1 MKKTTASKTSEE
13 PDSFVELCGEFSVGG
28 FSAVP
33 VKFGPGC
40 RACQLL
46 YFKPHQVRGTD
57 DSRPADRT
65 LFVLNVPPY
74 CTKDCLNRLFS
85 RCGKVEAVY
94 FCERPGGQIHTTDD
108 TSKFFPRSLE
118 IRTFKVAYVVF
129 EKPSGLRK
137 AAGLK
142 LSEPFVLSTR
152 DQPVVTGMKKWCQKY
167 TQDRPDVAELQSE
180 LDSYMAD
187 YDKRK
192 QEELEKEKAQGEE
205 PDEEGWITVT
215 RHGRTPGAPRT
226 EAMEKKALKREKKK
240 RSRRELMNFY
250 TFQIRESKREHIAQ
264 LRKKFEEDKD
274 KIAAM
279 KANRRFRPY

>member
-1 MKKTTASKTSEE
+1 MKKTAAPNASDE
-13 PDSFVELCGEFSVGG
+13 PDSFVQLCQGFSVSG
-28 FSAVP
+28 FTAVP
-33 VKFGPGC
+33 VKFSSGC
-40 RACQLL
+40 QACQLL
-46 YFKPHQVRGTD
+46 YLKPHQVRGTD
-57 DSRPADRT
+57 DIRPAGRT

-74 CTKDCLNRLFS
+74 CTKDCLHRLFS
-85 RCGKVEAVY
+85 RCGKVEAVH
-94 FCERPGGQIHTTDD
+94 FCERPGGQIHTDD
-108 TSKFFPRSLE
+108 PSTFFPTSQE

-129 EKPSGLRK
+129 EKPSGLKK

-152 DQPVVTGMKKWCQKY
+152 DEPVVTGMKKWCQKY
-167 TQDRPDVAELQSE
+167 TQDKPDIAELQSE

-192 QEELEKEKAQGEE
+192 QEELEREKSRGEE

-274 KIAAM
+274 KIATM